1 MAQSEIYRAKSGDT
15 YTERVNGMKR
25 SDSEKKVRVTIDLTP
40 QFNQRLEQLE
50 ALVDANSKADIIRQ
64 ALQLYEYVARRT
76 VEGYTFR
83 AVSRNGR
90 ETNLVFFGAGPAPA
104 EVDEDALVNA

>member
-1 MAQSEIYRAKSGDT
+1 
-15 YTERVNGMKR
+15 MKN
-25 SDSEKKVRVTIDLTP
+25 SEKKVRVTIDLTP

-50 ALVDANSKADIIRQ
+50 ALVDAASSKADIIRQ

-90 ETNLVFFGAGPAPA
+90 EENLVFFGAGPAPTA
-104 EVDEDALVNA
+104 VEEERLTNA

>member
-1 MAQSEIYRAKSGDT
+1 
-15 YTERVNGMKR
+15 MKNT
-25 SDSEKKVRVTIDLTP
+25 EKKVRVTIDLTP

-50 ALVDANSKADIIRQ
+50 VLIDGASSKADVIRQ

-83 AVSRNGR
+83 AVSRSGR
-90 ETNLVFFGAGPAPA
+90 EENLVFFGAGPAPTRV
-104 EVDEDALVNA
+104 EEEGLVNA

>member
-1 MAQSEIYRAKSGDT
+1 
-15 YTERVNGMKR
+15 MKN
-25 SDSEKKVRVTIDLTP
+25 SEKKVRVTIDLTP

-50 ALVDANSKADIIRQ
+50 ALVDSASSKAEIIRQ

-90 ETNLVFFGAGPAPA
+90 EENLVFFGAGPAPTA
-104 EVDEDALVNA
+104 VEEESLVNA

>member
-1 MAQSEIYRAKSGDT
+1 
-15 YTERVNGMKR
+15 MKK

-50 ALVDANSKADIIRQ
+50 TLVEANSKADIIRQ

-76 VEGYTFR
+76 AEGCTFR
-83 AVSRNGR
+83 TVSRSGR

-104 EVDEDALVNA
+104 AVEEGDIVNA